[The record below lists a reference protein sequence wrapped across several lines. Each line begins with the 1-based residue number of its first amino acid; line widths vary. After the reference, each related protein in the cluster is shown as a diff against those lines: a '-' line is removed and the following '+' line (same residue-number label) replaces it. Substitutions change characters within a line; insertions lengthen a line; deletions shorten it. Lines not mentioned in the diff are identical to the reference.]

1 MAVRCRWLQRVLDA
15 GDEIGCVDTLRPLRV
30 FISMELEEYPADGM
44 LAIAQP
50 S

>member
-1 MAVRCRWLQRVLDA
+1 MAVRCRGLGRVLDA

-30 FISMELEEYPADGM
+30 FIPMELEEYPVEGM
-44 LAIAQP
+44 SAIAQP